1 MHCADINRIS
11 ITFDYCT
18 LITNVTVTLRVGTA
32 SDPDIVR
39 RHIDPLV
46 IIIAFP
52 LQDIGRTG

>member
-11 ITFDYCT
+11 ITFDYCA
-18 LITNVTVTLRVGTA
+18 LITNVTVTLSVGTA

-52 LQDIGRTG
+52 HQDIGRTG